1 MILAASSSP
10 LPAPAATPED
20 VLRFWFGA
28 PDAAG
33 VLPRRP
39 EWFRKDA
46 LFDEAIRSRFGEL
59 HRQARAGHIDAWR
72 QAPVSAL
79 AFVIVTDQFPRNL
92 YRGSPDTYSTDGMAL
107 DCARMMVER
116 GWDMELA
123 PIQRWFVYLPYEH
136 SESLND
142 QRECL
147 RLFER
152 VAVEPRLAD
161 VPEWAVK
168 HMVVIE
174 RFGRFPH
181 RNAILGRPSKPE
193 EIEFLKEP
201 GSSF

>member
-1 MILAASSSP
+1 M
-10 LPAPAATPED
+10 
-20 VLRFWFGA
+20 LRFWFGE
-28 PDAAG
+28 PDADG
-33 VLPRRP
+33 ILPRRA
-39 EWFRKDA
+39 EWFRKDPA
-46 LFDEAIRSRFGEL
+46 FDESIRSRFGEL

-72 QAPVSAL
+72 LAPASAL

-92 YRGSPDTYSTDGMAL
+92 YRGSPDTYSTDRMAL

-116 GWDMELA
+116 GWDLQLA
-123 PIQRWFVYLPYEH
+123 PIERWFVYLPYEH
-136 SESLND
+136 SESLAD

-168 HMVVIE
+168 HMEVIE

-181 RNAILGRPSKPE
+181 RNAILGRASTPE
-193 EIEFLKEP
+193 EVDFLKQP